1 QCVSCGGRVATT
13 RLAARQLSTACLAPA
28 GALQYADAARRT
40 SCAQRLAPSSC
51 AVARMGAVGRGGA
64 SRAFSSGID
73 RKDEKPEAF
82 HLEHVQQRVAHSI
95 PLMFRERLDYTFY
108 RKDVV
113 LYDQIL
119 NVRRFGRDA
128 LMQHMGMYAF
138 TGCFALPHIEA
149 EAIGILPVL
158 EDGTVRA
165 RWRVKYVS
173 FPRLLLDPKLF
184 RREYRRANLSW
195 FDGLSVLTVDGN
207 GDVYSITL
215 QRTQRDDKQGLL
227 NDSTKKLAQ
236 KIGVLPGANTSFQR
250 VKQSETENRKEDR
263 D

>member
-1 QCVSCGGRVATT
+1 VRVVRRQSRDDAAGRAPAFDRVSRASRRAAVRGCGAENKLRAATRAVVVRSSEDGCGGQGRRIA
-13 RLAARQLSTACLAPA
+13 RLLLGHRSERREAGGVPFGARAAEGRPLDSAHVPRAARLHVLPQGRRPVRPDPERAPIRSRRA
-28 GALQYADAARRT
+28 HAAHGHV
-40 SCAQRLAPSSC
+40 RL
-51 AVARMGAVGRGGA
+51 
-64 SRAFSSGID
+64 
-73 RKDEKPEAF
+73 
-82 HLEHVQQRVAHSI
+82 H
-95 PLMFRERLDYTFY
+95 
-108 RKDVV
+108 
-113 LYDQIL
+113 
-119 NVRRFGRDA
+119 
-128 LMQHMGMYAF
+128 
-138 TGCFALPHIEA
+138 GCFALPHIEA